1 VRAENRSRVGW
12 SILMVTRTDVS
23 LVRRNCVSYTTIQPR
38 GKVSGFRVD
47 MDASSA
53 HIYSHIFTTSLS
65 SAKSSRK
72 ESFLAE

>member
-1 VRAENRSRVGW
+1 VRAENHSRVGR
-12 SILMVTRTDVS
+12 SIRTVTQNDVL
-23 LVRRNCVSYTTIQPR
+23 LVCRNCVSYTTVQPR